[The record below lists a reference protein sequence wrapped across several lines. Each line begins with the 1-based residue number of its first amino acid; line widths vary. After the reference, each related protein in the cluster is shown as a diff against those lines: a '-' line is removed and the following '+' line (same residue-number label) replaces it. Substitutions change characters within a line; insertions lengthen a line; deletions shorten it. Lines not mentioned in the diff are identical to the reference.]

1 MENKRNII
9 NDEMLL
15 SPLKEVVDI
24 SAELQSASINK
35 LELSRELISKLDV
48 NGLDTIKKLLLFNCA
63 ELQNIF
69 GFSLEEIETVIIAI
83 NQYTPVKEINDETE
97 SNTCNE
103 DDNKEKPLNQDISL
117 GESFNLVPD
126 DYVDIDIITANITG
140 RVKNMLLRNGINTI
154 GELLIKTPKDLR
166 SIKGLGRNIVVEI
179 EAICKKMNDEGI
191 GFLEDDESTNDIEAT
206 LSESFYAAE
215 NIEPND
221 YCEYLIVNTDLSG
234 SMKNKLLQMGVDTV
248 AKLMYLCPKDILE
261 IKGCGTL
268 AVEKVRQL
276 ITELGNGSSSQGDR
290 SPSNKKK
297 SDELQPFYKVYG
309 IAPDDYEFEYIQNH
323 FFSPRL
329 RNTLSR
335 NNIFTTKELLC
346 LSYHDICSM
355 KGMGSGSRKELVD
368 YIERLDSSKENKE
381 LSEKLKGCSAAAFI
395 YGYTDDSRVQKK
407 LLQYC
412 TDRTMLLGHFLDE
425 LKPLEQEDKGLYIS
439 FNQWCRFDIGKEL
452 QEILSAL
459 KSNERGFEIID
470 MRAKGETLA
479 RIGEIVGV
487 TRERVRQLERKMIM
501 QFDRWQSQ
509 TRFIWQIYAE
519 RSGDSVLTADEL
531 EDYFGEN
538 SYLFIYLLK
547 NAAFSADYY
556 DRQLDAIILDDEASS
571 EKAQNYID
579 SIPASVGIDE
589 LDGIIEKGV
598 SEHDISEEV
607 LRLMFNESYTLT
619 GKVYHRSK
627 LSLRNIYSDVL
638 SKYYPNGMHIYDER
652 EIQRFREHVKQEYEI
667 SLDDKNDRA
676 IISRLAGVGILC
688 GRGRYRLNKGPFI
701 SEKLL
706 KEIADYIDSNDSPIM
721 IIGSIFDEFE
731 DRLLSEGIDN
741 RYFLQGI
748 LREHYNDRWI
758 FKRDYITKDA
768 SITSLYSSIVN
779 FIKQSPYPVKKE
791 TIMEQFSGLTDI
803 VLQLSVSDSN
813 ILNLFGEYFHGSHV
827 KITDQDKWILQ
838 ECIEKALQGK
848 QFIHCKDVYAY
859 AAEECPTALTSNYIS
874 FPFGLFS
881 LLEYL
886 YGNQYV
892 FSRPFISKTEI
903 GFDSATDAVM
913 SMVANADR
921 ITIEEIQG
929 FAKEI
934 HYTIT
939 NILDFIN
946 SCNDTALLINDAEL
960 MNIGS
965 TGITES
971 IAKEVEEKIIK
982 EIAGTV
988 PIAHLHCI
996 NELPPIGIPWTE
1008 WLIYSVLNKW
1018 SDNLDVSASAE
1029 QFRYSFP
1036 IVARRGELSLEKV
1049 ASLSKEDVGVVAMAD
1064 DLDNID
1070 ELISDYILEEEDNE
1084 L

>member
-83 NQYTPVKEINDETE
+83 NQYTPVKDINDETE

-179 EAICKKMNDEGI
+179 EAICKRMNDEGI

-368 YIERLDSSKENKE
+368 YIERLDSSKDNKE
-381 LSEKLKGCSAAAFI
+381 LSEKLKECSAAAFI
-395 YGYTDDSRVQKK
+395 YGYTDDSRIQKK

-412 TDRTMLLGHFLDE
+412 TDRTMLLGHFLDV
-425 LKPLEQEDKGLYIS
+425 LKPLEQEDKGLFIS
-439 FNQWCRFDIGKEL
+439 FNQCCRFDIGKEL
-452 QEILSAL
+452 
-459 KSNERGFEIID
+459 
-470 MRAKGETLA
+470 
-479 RIGEIVGV
+479 
-487 TRERVRQLERKMIM
+487 
-501 QFDRWQSQ
+501 
-509 TRFIWQIYAE
+509 
-519 RSGDSVLTADEL
+519 
-531 EDYFGEN
+531 
-538 SYLFIYLLK
+538 
-547 NAAFSADYY
+547 
-556 DRQLDAIILDDEASS
+556 
-571 EKAQNYID
+571 
-579 SIPASVGIDE
+579 
-589 LDGIIEKGV
+589 
-598 SEHDISEEV
+598 
-607 LRLMFNESYTLT
+607 
-619 GKVYHRSK
+619 
-627 LSLRNIYSDVL
+627 
-638 SKYYPNGMHIYDER
+638 
-652 EIQRFREHVKQEYEI
+652 
-667 SLDDKNDRA
+667 
-676 IISRLAGVGILC
+676 
-688 GRGRYRLNKGPFI
+688 
-701 SEKLL
+701 
-706 KEIADYIDSNDSPIM
+706 
-721 IIGSIFDEFE
+721 
-731 DRLLSEGIDN
+731 
-741 RYFLQGI
+741 
-748 LREHYNDRWI
+748 
-758 FKRDYITKDA
+758 
-768 SITSLYSSIVN
+768 
-779 FIKQSPYPVKKE
+779 
-791 TIMEQFSGLTDI
+791 
-803 VLQLSVSDSN
+803 
-813 ILNLFGEYFHGSHV
+813 
-827 KITDQDKWILQ
+827 
-838 ECIEKALQGK
+838 
-848 QFIHCKDVYAY
+848 
-859 AAEECPTALTSNYIS
+859 
-874 FPFGLFS
+874 
-881 LLEYL
+881 
-886 YGNQYV
+886 
-892 FSRPFISKTEI
+892 
-903 GFDSATDAVM
+903 
-913 SMVANADR
+913 
-921 ITIEEIQG
+921 
-929 FAKEI
+929 
-934 HYTIT
+934 
-939 NILDFIN
+939 
-946 SCNDTALLINDAEL
+946 
-960 MNIGS
+960 
-965 TGITES
+965 
-971 IAKEVEEKIIK
+971 
-982 EIAGTV
+982 
-988 PIAHLHCI
+988 
-996 NELPPIGIPWTE
+996 
-1008 WLIYSVLNKW
+1008 
-1018 SDNLDVSASAE
+1018 
-1029 QFRYSFP
+1029 
-1036 IVARRGELSLEKV
+1036 
-1049 ASLSKEDVGVVAMAD
+1049 
-1064 DLDNID
+1064 
-1070 ELISDYILEEEDNE
+1070 
-1084 L
+1084 